1 MVEALNIK
9 CFFFC
14 SSGEADKP
22 CVLRLVDDLIHE
34 DEEELR
40 LVLGSAKSDSSYGA
54 SVGNQ
59 NETLIKIKDNSDST
73 KKHYSLTPDAF
84 TDFKVSLLYLFPTP
98 SSSCPRAHHQVC
110 RDQVQR

>member
-1 MVEALNIK
+1 M
-9 CFFFC
+9 
-14 SSGEADKP
+14 
-22 CVLRLVDDLIHE
+22 LRLVDDLIHE

-59 NETLIKIKDNSDST
+59 NETLIKIKDSSDSM

-84 TDFKVSLLYLFPTP
+84 TDFKVSTFIFLLNPLIFLSQSP
-98 SSSCPRAHHQVC
+98 SSSLPRPSSALAS
-110 RDQVQR
+110 RKSPDK